1 MKMDIRKYFT
11 WALAA
16 GALLAASCV
25 EETSRFEGG
34 EEKPDPNNV
43 GYLSFSELNVTV
55 EERMDDVGNTP
66 EARAATRAGNTDF
79 ATYRVEILDAAG
91 NAVEVTDKNGTACKS
106 FLYADRPQQI
116 ELPAGSYTLSISSGP
131 TKDAAFEGDE
141 GTPTYGASPKF
152 AITKGNTTALTDVV
166 CRLLSVKVT
175 VAYKD
180 TLVATMS
187 EKTRAELVLGDKN
200 ALTFEGREP
209 ALAGFLKPLA
219 GQKNPLVLYLT
230 TKFNGKEITEQPLTV
245 ADDAKAGEWR
255 KITVGL
261 QHAEDGSVVINAEI
275 ETWVYNEEVVV
286 DTRTLATFC
295 EDRIPDEDGPD
306 APKLTWPGHSL
317 DEVLKLTPDNY
328 DENGYFTEPCEFTIT
343 TKDPMA
349 SLVIDITTDNPEFRT
364 LLDAK
369 ELTEP
374 KDMFTVQGLALTA
387 LRSWG
392 FPAKNLAVTER
403 TFPLDVLMKILSD
416 YEGTHAF
423 AMTIVD
429 EAGRKSTSTL
439 TIEVSAGG
447 GDPRIVWVGHDIK
460 KRYNTSELQDPGS
473 VQIRISA
480 TQGVRSLTVAIS
492 GALDLDGMVPSKFD
506 LADPEAT
513 EAGLSEKLKNLGF
526 PVGAEVTGQT
536 ALSFDITSFMALM
549 GTFPG
554 DTDFEMTVV
563 DSTGVETAEKVMV
576 HVD

>member
-1 MKMDIRKYFT
+1 MDIRKYFT

-152 AITKGNTTALTDVV
+152 TITKGNTTALTDVV

-261 QHAEDGSVVINAEI
+261 QHAEDGSVIINAEI

-295 EDRIPDEDGPD
+295 EDRI
-306 APKLTWPGHSL
+306 
-317 DEVLKLTPDNY
+317 Y

-403 TFPLDVLMKILSD
+403 TFPLEVLMKILSD

-447 GDPRIVWVGHDIK
+447 PDPRIVWVGHDIK
-460 KRYNTSELQDPGS
+460 KRYNTADLQKPGS

-480 TQGVRSLTVAIS
+480 TQGVQSLTVAIS

-513 EAGLSEKLKNLGF
+513 EAGLSEKLKGLGF